1 MRPEMI
7 FSDTHEEVVK
17 RLRTAFEGCYELT
30 ALVMKPSELRC
41 YELDAIFLT
50 LTAAERWGSKP
61 IPYKSQVLR
70 TDPGDKE
77 MPRYVVTGI
86 AMDPEDPRTLDPKL
100 ELETVIIAVLDAI
113 DSFNVENDK
122 PIRLVGFWTDMLGI
136 DHMEAFEAGRIIRS
150 IYQGRYT

>member
-17 RLRTAFEGCYELT
+17 QLRRAFEGCYELT
-30 ALVMKPSELRC
+30 ALLMQPNELRC

-50 LTAAERWGSKP
+50 LTAAERWGSKF
-61 IPYKSQVLR
+61 IPYKSQVLK
-70 TDPGDKE
+70 THPGDKG

-100 ELETVIIAVLDAI
+100 ELEVVILAVLDAI
-113 DSFNVENDK
+113 DSFNIENDK
-122 PIRLVGFWTDMLGI
+122 PIRVVGFWTDMLRI
-136 DHMEAFEAGRIIRS
+136 DHMDAFEAGKIIRL
-150 IYQGRYT
+150 IYQGRYS